1 MNLAVRVVSGLV
13 LGGVIVA
20 ALWIGTAAIAVVVG
34 AGALIGAWE
43 LRGLLGR
50 IGPTPPPAWLILPL
64 SVWLGI
70 RFVLPASDMATDWAF
85 AAAAVIGLL
94 AGLVIRVRFTG
105 WALAVGGATYVGL
118 CLGFW
123 LAIYRWHATD
133 STHLGFRLV
142 ILALAG
148 AVIGDTAAY
157 LVGSAFGRHPFFHS
171 ISPRKSAEGAAA
183 GAIASILVG
192 AIAGPLLIG
201 ISVPLGAI
209 LGALTAVAAQGG
221 DLVESAIKRE
231 AGVKDSGTLIPGHGG
246 LLDRADSL
254 VLLAPVVYCYLKLIA
269 FP

>member
-1 MNLAVRVVSGLV
+1 MNLALRVASGVVLV
-13 LGGVIVA
+13 ALIAGALWVGTPAVA
-20 ALWIGTAAIAVVVG
+20 AVVG

-50 IGPTPPPAWLILPL
+50 MGTTPPAWLILPL

-70 RFVLPASDMATDWAF
+70 RFVLPAADMAADWAF
-85 AAAAVIGLL
+85 AAAVVIGLL
-94 AGLVIRVRFTG
+94 AGLGTRASFTA
-105 WALAVGGATYVGL
+105 WALAVGGATYIGL
-118 CLGFW
+118 TLGFW
-123 LAIYRWHATD
+123 LAIYRWHEHDT
-133 STHLGFRLV
+133 THLGFRLV
-142 ILALAG
+142 VLALAG

-157 LVGSAFGRHPFFHS
+157 FVGSAIGRHPFFHS
-171 ISPRKSAEGAAA
+171 ISPRKSIEGAVA
-183 GAIASILVG
+183 GAVAAVLVG
-192 AIAGPLLIG
+192 AIAGPWLIG
-201 ISVPLGAI
+201 ISVPLGAG
-209 LGALTAVAAQGG
+209 LGALMTIAAQGG

>member
-1 MNLAVRVVSGLV
+1 MNLALRVVSGVVLV
-13 LGGVIVA
+13 ALIAA
-20 ALWIGTAAIAVVVG
+20 ALWIGTPAVAIVVG

-50 IGPTPPPAWLILPL
+50 MGPTPPVWLILPL

-70 RFVLPASDMATDWAF
+70 RFALPASDMAADWAF
-85 AAAAVIGLL
+85 AAAVVVGLL
-94 AGLVIRVRFTG
+94 AGLLTRQSFAG
-105 WALAVGGATYVGL
+105 WALAVGGAAYLGL

-123 LAIYRWHATD
+123 VAIYRWHVTD
-133 STHLGFRLV
+133 ANHLGLRLV
-142 ILALAG
+142 VLALAG

-157 LVGSAFGRHPFFHS
+157 FVGSAIGRHHFFHA
-171 ISPRKSAEGAAA
+171 ISPRKSAEGAIA
-183 GAIASILVG
+183 GAVASLLVG
-192 AIAGPLLIG
+192 AVAGPWLIG
-201 ISVPLGAI
+201 ISVPLGAG
-209 LGALTAVAAQGG
+209 LGALMAIAAQGG